1 MVEFTNTE
9 VKAPSNNQIA
19 GLACSLII
27 DGMGKVLAANSLNLT
42 KKSMKGWNIYPTSEM
57 RNITNVITQGIKAM
71 TGLIEEHTYRDQA
84 GTELNDAKATLD
96 RIQGMTG
103 GNPQIKVNREELL
116 KHLNNS
122 TDEFVVLN
130 ANQ

>member
-19 GLACSLII
+19 GLACSLVI
-27 DGMGKVLAANSLNLT
+27 DGMGKVLAANSLNIT
-42 KKSMKGWNIYPTSEM
+42 RKAMKGWNIYPTSEM
-57 RNITNVITQGIKAM
+57 RNITNVITLGIKSM
-71 TGLIEEHTYRDQA
+71 TGLIEEHTMRDQSEA
-84 GTELNDAKATLD
+84 QLNDAKATLD
-96 RIQGMTG
+96 RIQNITG
-103 GNPQIKVNREELL
+103 ASPQVKVNREELL
-116 KHLNNS
+116 KHLKNS